1 MKLTRCLSGLVR
13 ALSMQSRPYTAAVLL
28 AGGVGSRMNNTGGP
42 TKQWMMLDGKP
53 ILYHAIKAFEDC
65 PYIDEIV
72 VVCRREEMKAAA
84 ELVRTYGFSKVRRI
98 VVGGKTRQ
106 HSAYNGAKRVSEGI
120 KYIAIHDVARCLVTP
135 DDICA
140 AVSAAYS
147 YRAAMLVG
155 PVQDTI
161 KRVGR
166 DGFIR
171 ETVDREELRCG
182 QTPQVFAL
190 PLYIGAA
197 SAALKSGYTV
207 TDDSML
213 LEHIGHRVRVIE
225 AKDENFKITTP
236 ADLEVA
242 EALLSRRKGKKKK
255 ENS

>member
-13 ALSMQSRPYTAAVLL
+13 ALSMKSRPYTAAVLL
-28 AGGVGSRMNNTGGP
+28 AGGVGSRMMNGGGL

-72 VVCRREEMKAAA
+72 VVCRREEMKEVAA
-84 ELVRTYGFSKVRRI
+84 LVRTYGFSKVRRI

-140 AVSAAYS
+140 VVSAAYS

-155 PVQDTI
+155 PVRDTI
-161 KRVGR
+161 KRVGK
-166 DGFIR
+166 DGFVR
-171 ETVDREELRCG
+171 ETPDREALRLG

-197 SAALKSGYTV
+197 TEALKSGYTV

-213 LEHIGHRVRVIE
+213 IEHIGQRVRVIE

-236 ADLEVA
+236 ADLELA
-242 EALLSRRKGKKKK
+242 EALLSRRKEKKKK

>member
-28 AGGVGSRMNNTGGP
+28 AGGVGSRMKGEGGS
-42 TKQWMMLDGKP
+42 TKQWMPLCGRP
-53 ILYHAIKAFEDC
+53 ILYHTIAAFENC
-65 PYIDEIV
+65 PYIDEII
-72 VVCRREEMKAAA
+72 VVCRREEIKEAAS
-84 ELVRTYGFSKVRRI
+84 LVRAHGFSKVRRI

-106 HSAYNGAKRVSEGI
+106 HSAYNGARRVSEGI
-120 KYIAIHDVARCLVTP
+120 KYVAIHDVARCLITP

-155 PVQDTI
+155 PVHDTV
-161 KRVGR
+161 KRVGK
-166 DGFIR
+166 DGFVR
-171 ETVDREELRCG
+171 ETLDRETLRLG

-197 SAALKSGYTV
+197 TSALKSGYEV

-213 LEHIGHRVRVIE
+213 IEHIGQRVRAVE
-225 AKDENFKITTP
+225 AKSENFKITTP
-236 ADLEVA
+236 ADLLWA
-242 EALLSRRKGKKKK
+242 ETVLLQRKQKKKK
-255 ENS
+255 EDP